1 MILFFGVLAALGWIA
16 GIWLPWW
23 AIVAIMIGV
32 ALSAYK
38 GAFDGGLESI
48 PQVLGVGVFCAF
60 MVLIGFL
67 SGDTSISD
75 IAEVV
80 KLVFTGK

>member
-1 MILFFGVLAALGWIA
+1 MILFFTLLVALGWIA

-23 AIVAIMIGV
+23 AIGAILMGV

-38 GAFDGGLESI
+38 GAFDGGLEAI
-48 PQVLGVGVFCAF
+48 QKVLGAGAFCVS
-60 MVLIGFL
+60 MVLIGFA
-67 SGDTSISD
+67 SGDTTVSD